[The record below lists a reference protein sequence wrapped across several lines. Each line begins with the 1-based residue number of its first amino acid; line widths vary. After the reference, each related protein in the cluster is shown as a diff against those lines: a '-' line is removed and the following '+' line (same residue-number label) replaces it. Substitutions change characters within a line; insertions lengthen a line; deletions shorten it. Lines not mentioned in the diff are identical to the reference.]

1 MSLNARERRALSRM
15 ADEIMNTAPE
25 VAALFLTFNKMESG
39 AQILVRAEPPG
50 AEPPCAEPP
59 CGIMAMPPRR
69 TVVMSRPTRPYRRAL
84 LIIASA
90 LISIGLIAMVVVLA
104 LTDHGTTS
112 VDQNYLW
119 WASTRKG

>member
-1 MSLNARERRALSRM
+1 MSLNARERRALSRI

-39 AQILVRAEPPG
+39 ARILVRAEPP
-50 AEPPCAEPP
+50 AAEPP

-69 TVVMSRPTRPYRRAL
+69 TTAMSRPTRHYRRAL

-112 VDQNYLW
+112 ADQNYLW